1 MRGTLSF
8 HRLGGWL
15 AFGLALGGMLSFVLG
30 PFVWQ
35 LITALKPEGQL
46 AQLPPLLPDPPT
58 WQHFAA
64 VLGVTGFLRVCWN
77 SIVIAAGTVLVT
89 TLLGI
94 PASYALA
101 KLKLR
106 GGHLLL
112 ATLLCLSMFPPIA
125 NVAPLYLVFSW
136 LGLRDHVLGVI
147 LAHSVFTLPFAIWT
161 LSSFLQ
167 EIPDDL
173 YRAAR
178 IDGCSHLGILRHVAL
193 PLAAPGLVSIGL
205 LVFIFSW
212 NEFLYAFT
220 LTASERSRTLPVTI
234 ALFPGLHEIPWGEIA
249 AAAVLASLPGVL
261 LMILFQKRIVSGL
274 TAGSVKG

>member
-1 MRGTLSF
+1 MGWKRNL
-8 HRLGGWL
+8 RWLGG
-15 AFGLALGGMLSFVLG
+15 ALLLGWVLSFVLG

-35 LITALKPEGQL
+35 LITALKLDDQL
-46 AQLPPLLPDPPT
+46 TRLPPLLPTCPT

-64 VLGVTGFLRVCWN
+64 VLGSRGFLRETLN
-77 SIVIAAGTVLVT
+77 SIIVAGATVL
-89 TLLGI
+89 LAFALGV

-101 KLKLR
+101 KLNLR
-106 GGHLLL
+106 GRDAIL
-112 ATLLCLSMFPPIA
+112 AMLLCLSMFPAIA
-125 NVAPLYLVFSW
+125 NVAPLYLLFIR
-136 LGLRDHVLGVI
+136 LGIRDSVLAVI
-147 LAHSVFTLPFAIWT
+147 IAHSVFALPFAVWT
-161 LSSFLQ
+161 LTSFFR

-178 IDGCSHLGILRHVAL
+178 IDGCSHLGVLRHVVL
-193 PLAAPGLVSIGL
+193 PLAAPGLVSVML

-220 LTASERSRTLPVTI
+220 LTATERSRTLPAAI

-249 AAAVLASLPGVL
+249 AAAILATLPTVL
-261 LMILFQKRIVSGL
+261 LVLLFQRRIITGL